1 LEDRRAHYRFAVP
14 VPGTFSL
21 DGRSERP
28 LKVVNISQGGLLAE
42 APGPIAVPKR
52 AKVRLDLGG
61 EEPIEMEAVCLRAD
75 YDPPYRAAFYFL
87 EVGDDTL
94 DRLQAYLS
102 RTAGSDVQ

>member
-14 VPGTFSL
+14 VPGTFTL

-28 LKVVNISQGGLLAE
+28 LKVVNISQGGFLAE

-52 AKVRLDLGG
+52 AKVRLELG
-61 EEPIEMEAVCLRAD
+61 EESIEVEAVCLRAD

-87 EVGDDTL
+87 GAEDDTL

-102 RTAGSDVQ
+102 RTAESDVQ